1 MKSFLEWFKAST
13 KVKRWICLILVGIV
27 LVCYGIAKILVSQEM
42 TFFEIGKT
50 IIIFVIGFVS
60 IVVGIIFIQKRSL
73 EIIIEANNTDSEK
86 GKKAG
91 LNIKSLIFNKKV
103 YEEGPKVVVIGGGS
117 GLNIVVEGIKKYT
130 NNITAIV
137 PISNYEQGDKFD
149 NLGYMPLKDVKEG
162 IISLSNNDEVMKK
175 LFSYKFT
182 QEPLVGMNFGDI
194 YISAMNEIYVD
205 KSEAI
210 KKSSDVLNIVG
221 KVLPVT
227 LDEIT
232 ICAELKD
239 GTIIKQKNMIPE
251 IVSQKNQSI
260 NRVYIAP
267 SNCRPAPGVIDA
279 IEDADVII
287 IGPGSLYTNVLPS
300 LLVKNIAKAIKDSR
314 ALRFY
319 ISNIM
324 TEPGQTDNYKL
335 SDHIKTIKDHVGMDI
350 IDYCLADTGE
360 VVPEYVRKYNKDGF
374 DLLDLDIKRA
384 NQYNVKVIQRNFSTI
399 LNGKVRHNPD
409 AIAEVIIEM
418 VCNELKFHDMQNNTQ
433 YLLLQSVLK
442 DQRKAIEKEQAK
454 LKKRNEKKGN
464 EDPKES
470 KFSLKYKDRLKSIK
484 NTEEIT
490 EENKKLARQIE
501 KMEQLK
507 KAQMNK
513 SKK

>member
-1 MKSFLEWFKAST
+1 
-13 KVKRWICLILVGIV
+13 
-27 LVCYGIAKILVSQEM
+27 
-42 TFFEIGKT
+42 
-50 IIIFVIGFVS
+50 
-60 IVVGIIFIQKRSL
+60 
-73 EIIIEANNTDSEK
+73 
-86 GKKAG
+86 
-91 LNIKSLIFNKKV
+91 
-103 YEEGPKVVVIGGGS
+103 
-117 GLNIVVEGIKKYT
+117 
-130 NNITAIV
+130 
-137 PISNYEQGDKFD
+137 
-149 NLGYMPLKDVKEG
+149 
-162 IISLSNNDEVMKK
+162 
-175 LFSYKFT
+175 
-182 QEPLVGMNFGDI
+182 
-194 YISAMNEIYVD
+194 
-205 KSEAI
+205 
-210 KKSSDVLNIVG
+210 
-221 KVLPVT
+221 
-227 LDEIT
+227 
-232 ICAELKD
+232 
-239 GTIIKQKNMIPE
+239 
-251 IVSQKNQSI
+251 
-260 NRVYIAP
+260 
-267 SNCRPAPGVIDA
+267 
-279 IEDADVII
+279 
-287 IGPGSLYTNVLPS
+287 
-300 LLVKNIAKAIKDSR
+300 
-314 ALRFY
+314 
-319 ISNIM
+319 M

-399 LNGKVRHNPD
+399 LDGKVRHNPD

-464 EDPKES
+464 EEPKES